1 MTVADTGETAAMHEL
16 IRETARDIAGD
27 YDQTY
32 WREHA
37 ANNEFPRE
45 YWDDLADA
53 GFLGTFVPEEYG
65 GEGLGVQEMLVAN
78 EELTRAGARSGILFL
93 LTPIFGALT
102 LTKHGTEAQK
112 EEYLPR
118 IADGDLRWCMA
129 LTEPNA
135 GTNTLKMATR
145 AERDGDGFVVNGQKT
160 WISGVDHA
168 HGMLLIART
177 SEYDPEEPTHG
188 ISMFVV
194 PEPTEREGLEARPID
209 MALNDGIARQ
219 FDVTFDDLRVD
230 EEWLVGEEDL
240 GSLIWFDTLNPERI
254 STAASSIGE
263 GLRAVDLAV
272 EYAADRQVWSE
283 PIGAHQAVQ
292 HPLAESYAELMCAR
306 EMVYKAARKFD
317 AGEDCAEET
326 NIALLRASQAAHEAA
341 HHAVQCHGGNGFTHE
356 YEVFGLWVATRV
368 AQVAPANTQLLRNYI
383 GEHVL
388 GLPRSYQRE

>member
-1 MTVADTGETAAMHEL
+1 MGVVDADDRSEMHEL
-16 IRETARDIAGD
+16 IRQTARDIAGQ
-27 YDQTY
+27 YDREY

-37 ANNEFPRE
+37 ENNEFPQE

-78 EELTRAGARSGILFL
+78 EELTRAGASSGILFL

-102 LTKHGTEAQK
+102 LSEHGTEEQK

-129 LTEPNA
+129 LTEPEA
-135 GTNTLKMATR
+135 GTNTLKMRTF
-145 AERDGDGFVVNGQKT
+145 AERDGDEFVVNGTKQ
-160 WISGVDHA
+160 WISGVNHA

-177 SEYDPEEPTHG
+177 SEYDPENPTHG
-188 ISMFVV
+188 ITMFIV
-194 PEPTEREGLEARPID
+194 PEPTEREGIDLRPID
-209 MALNDGIARQ
+209 MAIGEGVAKQ
-219 FDVTFDDLRVD
+219 FVVDFDDLRVD
-230 EEWLVGEEDL
+230 EEWIVGEEDM

-254 STAASSIGE
+254 STAASTIGD
-263 GLRAVDLAV
+263 GLRAIDLAV
-272 EYAADRQVWSE
+272 EYATDRQVWSE
-283 PIGAHQAVQ
+283 PIGAHQGVQ
-292 HPLAESYAELMCAR
+292 HPLAESYAQLMCAR

-317 AGEDCAEET
+317 RGEDCAEET
-326 NIALLRASQAAHEAA
+326 NIALLRASQAAHDAA
-341 HHAVQCHGGNGFTHE
+341 HHAVQAHGGNGFTHE
-356 YEVFGLWVATRV
+356 YEVFGLWVGTRV

-388 GLPRSYQRE
+388 GLPRSYERG